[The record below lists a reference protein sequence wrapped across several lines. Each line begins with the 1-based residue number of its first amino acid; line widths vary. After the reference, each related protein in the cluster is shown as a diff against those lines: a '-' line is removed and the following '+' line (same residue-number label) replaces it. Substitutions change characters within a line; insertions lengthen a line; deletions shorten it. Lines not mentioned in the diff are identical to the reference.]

1 MLPCGYAYA
10 VSEKDKHQN
19 SETKYRT
26 AQVVENL
33 PAADGV
39 HLILHLVAVFVTHG
53 VFQPTYYLPVAAGPA
68 VVTFGVVDVV
78 GGVVV
83 EQLEVIDKSATYVA
97 ALDKV
102 VAEDEVLGE
111 SAFQHLLEHMQV
123 VDALAA
129 ERAFVEDILIKLE
142 TGGGIYVETAQSG
155 EELCVAAFVGNL
167 HIHVHTR
174 LHNAVAGIHATAVVA
189 ELGAVERMRHGA
201 NEFLCRVKHQLGVGV
216 EGDDELYWRHGA
228 FEPLAD
234 GLATETFLRLGGGG
248 VAQHKVVE
256 MQYGATFAL
265 VAEPCVLA
273 FAPGAFAIHEIED
286 RCAVFLVE
294 FTHFLQSCLSHLVV
308 PGRVGLFVGGGVADK
323 GVEKVLRT
331 AFQTLSLRSSVD
343 IAKMIDLQ
351 LFEQLYGFLL
361 VFQYGRHYYHGGVL
375 LGDKSV
381 LELYLE
387 SAVGLVQFA

>member
-1 MLPCGYAYA
+1 M
-10 VSEKDKHQN
+10 
-19 SETKYRT
+19 
-26 AQVVENL
+26 
-33 PAADGV
+33 
-39 HLILHLVAVFVTHG
+39 
-53 VFQPTYYLPVAAGPA
+53 
-68 VVTFGVVDVV
+68 VTFGVVDVV

-83 EQLEVIDKSATYVA
+83 EQLEVVDKSATYVA

-142 TGGGIYVETAQSG
+142 AGGGIYVESAQSG

-167 HIHVHTR
+167 HIHVNTR
-174 LHNAVAGIHATAVVA
+174 LHDAVAGIHTTAVVA
-189 ELGAVERMRHGA
+189 ELGTVERMRHGA
-201 NEFLCRVKHQLGVGV
+201 YQFLCRVEHQLGVGV
-216 EGDDELYWRHGA
+216 ESDDELNGRHGT

-234 GLATETFLRLGGGG
+234 GLATEAFLRFGGGG

-256 MQYGATFAL
+256 MQYGAAFAL

-273 FAPGAFAIHEIED
+273 IAPSAFAIHEIED
-286 RCAVFLVE
+286 GCAVFLVE
-294 FTHFLQSCLSHLVV
+294 FTHFLQSSRGHLVV
-308 PGRVGLFVGGGVADK
+308 PRRVGLFVGSGVADK

-331 AFQTLSLRSSVD
+331 ALQTLSLRSTVD
-343 IAKMIDLQ
+343 IAKIVNLK
-351 LFEQLYGFLL
+351 LFQQLYGLFF
-361 VFQYGRHYYHGGVL
+361 VFQNGGHYHHSGVL
-375 LGDKSV
+375 FGDETV

-387 SAVGLVQFA
+387 SAHGFVQFAQ